1 MPGSNF
7 SRHVQRAVVAGAT
20 LCLLACGSDLAQR
33 TADSTASPASAAT
46 AASASTSAAAAPGN
60 GALTGEWRDGD
71 EQIQWRGDRADGAV
85 THIGETATFGTDGRL
100 TRDLRFTRE
109 GTLLAFN
116 ETRTQTMQSPDRTPA
131 PMEVRIALEFAGDSV
146 VRQEKLVDG
155 KPTAIRSFE
164 IDYARRHASQILAMA
179 RSTP

>member
-1 MPGSNF
+1 M
-7 SRHVQRAVVAGAT
+7 
-20 LCLLACGSDLAQR
+20 LLLLACGNEAGQR
-33 TADSTASPASAAT
+33 SADSAASPAPSTAAT
-46 AASASTSAAAAPGN
+46 AATSVT

-71 EQIQWRGDRADGAV
+71 EQIRWSGDRTDGAV
-85 THIGETATFGTDGRL
+85 THISETATFGTDGRL
-100 TRDLRFTRE
+100 SRDLRFTRE
-109 GTLLAFN
+109 GTLLTFS

-131 PMEVRIALEFAGDSV
+131 PMEVRITLEFSGDSV
-146 VRQEKLVDG
+146 LRQEKLVDG